1 MALVFFAVDFFAV
14 DFLALPAL
22 ATFLREAGFEE
33 DFRVA
38 VFFMVFLAL
47 VFFAV
52 NFFAVDF
59 LALPALTTFLREAV
73 VSADALTDAL
83 GGVPL
88 TRLNVC
94 PATIPPPRI

>member
-1 MALVFFAVDFFAV
+1 MV

-22 ATFLREAGFEE
+22 ATFLCEAGFEE

-38 VFFMVFLAL
+38 VFFMAFLAL
-47 VFFAV
+47 VFFV
-52 NFFAVDF
+52 VDF
-59 LALPALTTFLREAV
+59 LALPALATFLCEAI

-83 GGVPL
+83 GDVPL
-88 TRLNVC
+88 TRLDVC